1 MKIYWECTK
10 ENLNGWVNK
19 KETGINREL
28 FHKHF
33 KFQRPSDI
41 LKVASTTN
49 DENKNNKLVKLIK
62 GGLID
67 LENETENMSK
77 ELKEKPNEIID
88 TVEKILEFN
97 DRNQGG
103 HGLKILTPSQM
114 LSGLPISLAPLKA
127 GNNSEKLKYEIRQL
141 MYFLYRSKKLTKN
154 IYKSLT
160 DMI

>member
-1 MKIYWECTK
+1 
-10 ENLNGWVNK
+10 
-19 KETGINREL
+19 
-28 FHKHF
+28 
-33 KFQRPSDI
+33 
-41 LKVASTTN
+41 
-49 DENKNNKLVKLIK
+49 
-62 GGLID
+62 
-67 LENETENMSK
+67 MSK
-77 ELKEKPNEIID
+77 ELKEKPNEIIE

-114 LSGLPISLAPLKA
+114 LSELPISLAPLKA